1 MVDMKK
7 GLLIVYSGPSGVG
20 KSTILHEV
28 LKDESLNLEFSVS
41 MTTRLPREGEIDGK
55 DYFFVSKETFKKA
68 IEEDKFLEHARYVG
82 NYYGTPRDQVEFLLR
97 IGKNVLIE
105 VEAQGVGSILL
116 NLPEAVSFFVM
127 PENEEQL
134 IHQISSLYKDDEAS
148 VKLRINKAKL
158 EMQLA
163 PLFRHVV
170 YNNDPDKAVSEI
182 KKVVLEE
189 MAKRKAE

>member
-82 NYYGTPRDQVEFLLR
+82 NYYGTPRDYVEQER
-97 IGKNVLIE
+97 NKGKNVILEIDVQGGLQVIE
-105 VEAQGVGSILL
+105 KCSDCISI
-116 NLPEAVSFFVM
+116 FVM
-127 PENEEQL
+127 PPSIDELRSRLSGRGTEKEEVVNKR
-134 IHQISSLYKDDEAS
+134 IDEAQREINQGS
-148 VKLRINKAKL
+148 VYKY
-158 EMQLA
+158 
-163 PLFRHVV
+163 HVV
-170 YNNDPDKAVSEI
+170 NNEIETSIKEVSDI
-182 KKVVLEE
+182 LKKE
-189 MAKRKAE
+189 MAK

>member
-82 NYYGTPRDQVEFLLR
+82 NYYGTPRDYVEQER
-97 IGKNVLIE
+97 NKGKNVILEIDVQGGLQVIE
-105 VEAQGVGSILL
+105 KCSDCISI
-116 NLPEAVSFFVM
+116 FVM
-127 PENEEQL
+127 PPSIDELRNRLSGRGTEKEEVVNKR
-134 IHQISSLYKDDEAS
+134 IDEAQREINQGS
-148 VKLRINKAKL
+148 VYKY
-158 EMQLA
+158 
-163 PLFRHVV
+163 HVV
-170 YNNDPDKAVSEI
+170 NNEIETSIKEVSDI
-182 KKVVLEE
+182 LKKE
-189 MAKRKAE
+189 MAK

>member
-82 NYYGTPRDQVEFLLR
+82 NYYGTPRDYVEQER
-97 IGKNVLIE
+97 NKGKNVILEIDVQGGLQVIE
-105 VEAQGVGSILL
+105 KCSDCISI
-116 NLPEAVSFFVM
+116 FVM
-127 PENEEQL
+127 PPSIDELRNRLSGRGTEKEEVVNKR
-134 IHQISSLYKDDEAS
+134 IDEAQREINQGS
-148 VKLRINKAKL
+148 VYKY
-158 EMQLA
+158 
-163 PLFRHVV
+163 HVV
-170 YNNDPDKAVSEI
+170 NNEIESSIKEVSDI
-182 KKVVLEE
+182 LKKE
-189 MAKRKAE
+189 MAK

>member
-68 IEEDKFLEHARYVG
+68 IEEDKFLEHARYVE
-82 NYYGTPRDQVEFLLR
+82 NYYGTPRDYVEQER
-97 IGKNVLIE
+97 NKGKNVILEIDVQGGLQVIE
-105 VEAQGVGSILL
+105 KCSDCISI
-116 NLPEAVSFFVM
+116 FVM
-127 PENEEQL
+127 PPSIDELRNRLSGRGTEKEEVVNKR
-134 IHQISSLYKDDEAS
+134 IDEAQREINQGS
-148 VKLRINKAKL
+148 VYKY
-158 EMQLA
+158 
-163 PLFRHVV
+163 HVV
-170 YNNDPDKAVSEI
+170 NNEIETSIKEVSDI
-182 KKVVLEE
+182 LKKE
-189 MAKRKAE
+189 MAK

>member
-82 NYYGTPRDQVEFLLR
+82 NYYGTPRDYVEQER
-97 IGKNVLIE
+97 NKGKNVILEIDVQGGLQVIE
-105 VEAQGVGSILL
+105 KCSDCISIFIMPPSIDELRNRLSGRGTEKEEVVNKRIDEAQREINQGS
-116 NLPEAVSFFVM
+116 V
-127 PENEEQL
+127 
-134 IHQISSLYKDDEAS
+134 YKY
-148 VKLRINKAKL
+148 
-158 EMQLA
+158 
-163 PLFRHVV
+163 HVV
-170 YNNDPDKAVSEI
+170 NNEIETSIKEVSDI
-182 KKVVLEE
+182 LKKE
-189 MAKRKAE
+189 MAK

>member
-82 NYYGTPRDQVEFLLR
+82 NYYGTPRDYVEQER
-97 IGKNVLIE
+97 NKGKNVILEIDVQGGLQVIE
-105 VEAQGVGSILL
+105 KCSDCISIFIMPPSIDELRSRLSGRGTEKEEVVNKRIDEAQREINQGS
-116 NLPEAVSFFVM
+116 V
-127 PENEEQL
+127 
-134 IHQISSLYKDDEAS
+134 YKY
-148 VKLRINKAKL
+148 
-158 EMQLA
+158 
-163 PLFRHVV
+163 HVV
-170 YNNDPDKAVSEI
+170 NNEIETSIKEVSDI
-182 KKVVLEE
+182 LKKE
-189 MAKRKAE
+189 MAK

>member
-82 NYYGTPRDQVEFLLR
+82 NYYGTPRDYVEQER
-97 IGKNVLIE
+97 NKGKNVILEIDVQGGLQVIE
-105 VEAQGVGSILL
+105 KCSDCISIFIMPPSIDELRSRLSGRGTEKEEVVNKRIDEAQREINQGSI
-116 NLPEAVSFFVM
+116 
-127 PENEEQL
+127 
-134 IHQISSLYKDDEAS
+134 YKY
-148 VKLRINKAKL
+148 
-158 EMQLA
+158 
-163 PLFRHVV
+163 HVV
-170 YNNDPDKAVSEI
+170 NNEIETSIKEVSDI
-182 KKVVLEE
+182 LKKE
-189 MAKRKAE
+189 MAK

>member
-82 NYYGTPRDQVEFLLR
+82 NYYGTPRDYVEQER
-97 IGKNVLIE
+97 NKGKNVILEIDVQGGLQVIE
-105 VEAQGVGSILL
+105 KCSDCISI
-116 NLPEAVSFFVM
+116 FVM
-127 PENEEQL
+127 PPSIDELRNRLSGRGTEKEEVVNKR
-134 IHQISSLYKDDEAS
+134 IDEAQREINQGS
-148 VKLRINKAKL
+148 VYKY
-158 EMQLA
+158 
-163 PLFRHVV
+163 HVV
-170 YNNDPDKAVSEI
+170 NNEIETSIKEVSDI
-182 KKVVLEE
+182 LKKE
-189 MAKRKAE
+189 MTK